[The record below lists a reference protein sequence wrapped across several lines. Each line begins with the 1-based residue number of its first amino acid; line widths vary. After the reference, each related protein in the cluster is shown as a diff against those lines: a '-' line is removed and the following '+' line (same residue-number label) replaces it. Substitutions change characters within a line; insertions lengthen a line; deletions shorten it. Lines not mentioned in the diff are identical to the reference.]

1 MNNIYF
7 SSSPV
12 FQSAV
17 RIVEKLR
24 AAGFDGYFVGGAV
37 RDMLL
42 GRTPKDI
49 DIATSATPE
58 QAAAIFPR
66 HHKIGVSFG
75 ILMIV
80 EDDIPFELATFREE
94 REYADGRHPEVIKY
108 TDNPELDA
116 ARRDFTINGMFYDPL
131 ADRILD
137 FTGGQRDLEK
147 GVVRTIG
154 DAEQRFSE
162 DYLRMLRAVRFTTRL
177 GFELDREAADAI
189 MKLKHNI
196 SSLSAERVRDEL
208 NLMLTGGAPAAA
220 VRLLHQL
227 GLLELV
233 LPEVAAMDGV
243 PQPEQFHPEGDVLI
257 HTLLMLDHMPLP
269 GIELAWS
276 ILLHDAGKP
285 ATLSIGE
292 DGIEHFYRHEEA
304 SAAIAE
310 SCLTRLKFSRR
321 EIDTVVHAV
330 KNHMRFAMVDKMRP
344 PKVKR
349 LIAEDDFPLQL
360 ELHRVDCIS
369 SHSKLGNYLLLLDTL
384 HQSGG
389 ETALPEPLVNGRDL
403 MAAGLKPGPQMGK
416 ILHQIAEMQLAGE
429 IGTKAEAIVFAL
441 HCPPDLSV
449 GEN

>member
-1 MNNIYF
+1 MNNVF
-7 SSSPV
+7 FNNSPV
-12 FQSAV
+12 FPAAV
-17 RIVEKLR
+17 RIVDKLR
-24 AAGFDGYFVGGAV
+24 AAGHAGYFVGGAV

-66 HHKIGVSFG
+66 HHKIGAAFG

-108 TDNPELDA
+108 TDSPALDA
-116 ARRDFTINGMFYDPL
+116 ARRDFTINGMFYDP
-131 ADRILD
+131 AAERILD
-137 FTGGQRDLEK
+137 FAGGRRDLEK
-147 GVVRTIG
+147 GVLRTIG
-154 DAEQRFSE
+154 KAEQRFSE

-189 MKLKHNI
+189 RKLKHNI
-196 SSLSAERVRDEL
+196 SILSSERIRDEL

-220 VRLLHQL
+220 IRLLHRL

-233 LPEVAAMDGV
+233 LPEVAALDGV
-243 PQPEQFHPEGDVLI
+243 TQPQQFHPEGDVLT

-292 DGIEHFYRHEEA
+292 DGVEHFYRHEEA
-304 SAAIAE
+304 SSAIAE
-310 SCLTRLKFSRR
+310 SCLSRLKFSRK

-330 KNHMRFAMVDKMRP
+330 KNHMRFAMIDKMRP
-344 PKVKR
+344 PKTRR

-360 ELHRVDCIS
+360 ELHRIDCIS
-369 SHSKLGNYLLLLDTL
+369 SHGKMGNYLLLLDMLLQT
-384 HQSGG
+384 GG

-403 MAAGLKPGPQMGK
+403 MGAGLKPGPQMGQ
-416 ILHQIAEMQLAGE
+416 ILRQIAEMQLAGE
-429 IGTKAEAIVFAL
+429 IGTKEEAIAFAL
-441 HCPPDLSV
+441 HFLPDYIL
-449 GEN
+449 